1 MLHHVIITIIIAC
14 VPPSPMHTQLIVWYD
29 TGTIEFTSRAV
40 EDCKRFKEPNTP
52 GDCLYAEKNAK
63 KFLRRGTI
71 ARITKTILQ
80 AAAEGKLDLVEGALK
95 KGWSL
100 KRDPFD
106 VVKDDPYADI
116 EYDRSWSDPQYELV
130 HDENFENYGSTAL
143 HRAAIFDN
151 GECTEKVCKVVID
164 AGWDCQKLT
173 RMVTHRQMMHMLL
186 VMSISIVYP
195 VEARQEINYKM
206 PVNMFLQKEIVVCVC
221 VYSLFFNTK

>member
-1 MLHHVIITIIIAC
+1 MKTASGLKSQIHPATALM
-14 VPPSPMHTQLIVWYD
+14 P
-29 TGTIEFTSRAV
+29 
-40 EDCKRFKEPNTP
+40 KRNF
-52 GDCLYAEKNAK
+52 K
-63 KFLRRGTI
+63 KFPRRGTI
-71 ARITKTILQ
+71 ASDDQNDALWW

-151 GECTEKVCKVVID
+151 GENTEKVCKMLID
-164 AGWDCQKLT
+164 AGWDCKKIDKDGYT
-173 RMVTHRQMMHMLL
+173 PADDAYAVGN
-186 VMSISIVYP
+186 
-195 VEARQEINYKM
+195 INLALYIRSK
-206 PVNMFLQKEIVVCVC
+206 QDRD
-221 VYSLFFNTK
+221 